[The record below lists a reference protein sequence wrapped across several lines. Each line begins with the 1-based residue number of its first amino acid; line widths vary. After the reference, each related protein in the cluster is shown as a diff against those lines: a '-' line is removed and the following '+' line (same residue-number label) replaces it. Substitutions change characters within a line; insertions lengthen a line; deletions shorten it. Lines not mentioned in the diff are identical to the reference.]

1 MKRIGYT
8 ILPIKMEQFLRG
20 QDPENELTNLEI
32 YSSLTNALEY
42 MGQNQKDNKD
52 NMGTGIRVLKVEI
65 EEQNLRPTGIFAPP
79 TAIGIADITPENTLD
94 EAIQWTP
101 RDMNAPLL
109 MQVDINNWNATRE
122 NAWTIQE
129 ERFKE
134 RCLQSRYQLGP
145 ASLKPAL
152 NQEAYIRGVSLLV
165 RNALFD
171 YEDKCMDCEY
181 DCRDALPKTW
191 RRYEQEQLHI
201 AIQMAGQSVMNLPLK
216 NDLEKADAAVQKAH
230 AAAIQYATA
239 HGWTTFANTLQEITP
254 TLQECVTTT
263 LPKHIQTMSA
273 LRVAES
279 IALAG
284 LPEFAQYEA
293 IQKCN
298 QYLWESYKQDPAF
311 EANLEKH
318 AYSAFAK
325 TLDQMSVKI
334 PDDYLQEVSDMWV
347 ICSHR
352 AIQQGASIEDVQ
364 MDAEQDARE
373 EFDDIGEED
382 I

>member
-8 ILPIKMEQFLRG
+8 IIPIKMEQFLRG

-42 MGQNQKDNKD
+42 MGHNQ
-52 NMGTGIRVLKVEI
+52 I
-65 EEQNLRPTGIFAPP
+65 
-79 TAIGIADITPENTLD
+79 
-94 EAIQWTP
+94 
-101 RDMNAPLL
+101 LL
-109 MQVDINNWNATRE
+109 SVDINNWNATRE

-129 ERFKE
+129 ERFKDQ
-134 RCLQSRYQLGP
+134 CLQSRYQLES

-152 NQEAYIRGVSLLV
+152 NQEAYMRGVSLLV
-165 RNALFD
+165 RNALSD
-171 YEDKCMDCEY
+171 YEDKCLDCED
-181 DCRDALPKTW
+181 DCRDSLPKTW
-191 RRYEQEQLHI
+191 RRHEQEQLHI
-201 AIQMAGQSVMNLPLK
+201 TILMAGQSVMNLPFK

-230 AAAIQYATA
+230 AAAIQYATE
-239 HGWTTFANTLQEITP
+239 HGWTAFVNTLQGITP
-254 TLQECVTTT
+254 TLQECVNST

-279 IALAG
+279 IALAE
-284 LPEFAQYEA
+284 LPECTHYEA

-334 PDDYLQEVSDMWV
+334 PDDYLQKVSDMWV

-364 MDAEQDARE
+364 MDAAQDARE
-373 EFDDIGEED
+373 ELDDIGEED